1 MSHLAELGWIC
12 VAINYRH
19 SPRNTWPD
27 HIIDV
32 KRALAW
38 VKAHIS
44 EYGGDPDFIAI
55 TGGSA
60 GGHLSSL
67 AALTPNDPRFQ
78 PGFEEADTRVQAAVP
93 FYGVYDFTRLQDAMH
108 PMMLPL
114 LERMVVKQPRTANM
128 QSYLDAS
135 PVTHISADAPP
146 FFVLHGRNDSLV
158 PVQQARGFVDQ
169 LRQVSKQP
177 VVYAELPFTQ
187 HAFDL
192 LGSARAAHTA
202 IAVEQFLA
210 EVYATQHA
218 GSEPGPAVAIP

>member
-1 MSHLAELGWIC
+1 MTSLVCRTRCTDDAAAAGANGGQTTAHGEHAVL
-12 VAINYRH
+12 
-19 SPRNTWPD
+19 PR
-27 HIIDV
+27 
-32 KRALAW
+32 RL
-38 VKAHIS
+38 
-44 EYGGDPDFIAI
+44 
-55 TGGSA
+55 TG
-60 GGHLSSL
+60 
-67 AALTPNDPRFQ
+67 
-78 PGFEEADTRVQAAVP
+78 
-93 FYGVYDFTRLQDAMH
+93 H
-108 PMMLPL
+108 PHF
-114 LERMVVKQPRTANM
+114 RRR
-128 QSYLDAS
+128 S
-135 PVTHISADAPP
+135 P